1 MVIIVVLTCSFRT
14 ESKLKEHEDI
24 CKTHDYCYIKMPKK
38 DKNVLMYNHAENA
51 SKLLY
56 VIYAHTE
63 SLLQE
68 TDTCHNIQ
76 KSYQ

>member
-1 MVIIVVLTCSFRT
+1 
-14 ESKLKEHEDI
+14 
-24 CKTHDYCYIKMPKK
+24 MPKK
-38 DKNVLMYNHAENA
+38 DKNVLMYNHGENA
-51 SKLLY
+51 RKLLY